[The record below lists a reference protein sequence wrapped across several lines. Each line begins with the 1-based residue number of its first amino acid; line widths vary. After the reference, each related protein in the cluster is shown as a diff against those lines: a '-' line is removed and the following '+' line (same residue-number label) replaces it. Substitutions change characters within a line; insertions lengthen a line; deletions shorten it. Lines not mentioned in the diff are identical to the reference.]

1 MATFFTASITSVPT
15 LKALKELCYISEK
28 TLNEVIRVDF
38 DYAPLYRALKR
49 LPDNGYEYGYSEL
62 LYGLYHGIAT
72 GRISGTAYNHVKTM
86 TNKQVFKEIILPC
99 AKALKKVD
107 KSFTSG
113 DAWDWMRD
121 VYFTE
126 KFGK

>member
-1 MATFFTASITSVPT
+1 MTFLTATVTALPT

-28 TLNEVIRVDF
+28 TLNALIRVDNF

-49 LPDNGYEYGYSEL
+49 LTDNGYEYGYSEL

-72 GRISGTAYNHVKTM
+72 GRISGIAFNHVKTM

-99 AKALKKVD
+99 AKALKKAD
-107 KSFTSG
+107 KPFTSG
-113 DAWDWMRD
+113 YAWDWIRD

>member
-1 MATFFTASITSVPT
+1 MFFFTASITSVPT

-28 TLNEVIRVDF
+28 TLNEVIRVDNF
-38 DYAPLYRALKR
+38 DYAPLYLALKR

-72 GRISGTAYNHVKTM
+72 GRISGMAYNYVKTM
-86 TNKQVFKEIILPC
+86 TNKQVFQEIVRPC
-99 AKALKKVD
+99 ALALKKAD
-107 KSFTSG
+107 KPFTSG
-113 DAWDWMRD
+113 FAWDWMRD
-121 VYFTE
+121 TYFVE

>member
-1 MATFFTASITSVPT
+1 MAFLTASITSVPT

-28 TLNEVIRVDF
+28 TLNEVIKTDNF

-62 LYGLYHGIAT
+62 LYGLYYGVFT
-72 GRISGTAYNHVKTM
+72 GRISGMAYNHVKNM

-99 AKALKKVD
+99 AKALKKAD
-107 KSFTSG
+107 KAFTSG
-113 DAWDWMRD
+113 FAWDWIRD
-121 VYFTE
+121 VYLTE